1 MDNELF
7 VEKAKKLARFYLKD
21 DDEVYVVWLVKVL
34 QNNKCLIGTRDTVS
48 YFEVT
53 YNGDKDDFYVD
64 NYNKLI
70 NEKFNGGD
78 I

>member
-1 MDNELF
+1 MDNKLF
-7 VEKAKKLARFYLKD
+7 VEKAKKLAKQYLKD
-21 DDEVYVVWLVKVL
+21 DDEVFVVWLVKVL

-53 YNGDKDDFYVD
+53 YNGDKDEFYVD
-64 NYNKLI
+64 NYDKLI
-70 NEKFNGGD
+70 NEKFNGDD

>member
-1 MDNELF
+1 MDNKLF
-7 VEKAKKLARFYLKD
+7 VEKAKRLARFYLKD

-53 YNGDKDDFYVD
+53 YNGDKDEFYVD
-64 NYNKLI
+64 NYDKLI
-70 NEKFNGGD
+70 NEKVSGSD

>member
-7 VEKAKKLARFYLKD
+7 VEKAKKLARLYLKD
-21 DDEVYVVWLVKVL
+21 GDEVFVVWLVKVL

-53 YNGDKDDFYVD
+53 YNGDKDEFYVD
-64 NYNKLI
+64 NYDKLI
-70 NEKFNGGD
+70 NEKFNGSNM
-78 I
+78 

>member
-1 MDNELF
+1 MDNKLF
-7 VEKAKKLARFYLKD
+7 VEKAKKLVKLYLRD
-21 DDEVYVVWLVKVL
+21 DDEVFLVWLVKVL

-53 YNGDKDDFYVD
+53 YNGDKNEFYVD
-64 NYNKLI
+64 NYDKLI
-70 NEKFNGGD
+70 NEKFSSSD

>member
-1 MDNELF
+1 MDNKLF
-7 VEKAKKLARFYLKD
+7 VEKAKKLAKWYLKD
-21 DDEVYVVWLVKVL
+21 DDEVFVVWLVKVL

-53 YNGDKDDFYVD
+53 YNGDKDEFYVD
-64 NYNKLI
+64 NYDKLI
-70 NEKFNGGD
+70 NEKVSGSD

>member
-1 MDNELF
+1 MDNKLF
-7 VEKAKKLARFYLKD
+7 VEKAKRLARFYLKD

-70 NEKFNGGD
+70 NEEFNGSD